1 MTKFV
6 QYIPP
11 REDRL
16 PDGDCCVG
24 TAAKIPL
31 EFNSK
36 TRNIIINC
44 NDSQATIMAM
54 NKTIKVKSRN
64 TITAITEFGQLLAM
78 DNQVL
83 LGWILAHKGY
93 NM

>member
-1 MTKFV
+1 
-6 QYIPP
+6 
-11 REDRL
+11 
-16 PDGDCCVG
+16 
-24 TAAKIPL
+24 
-31 EFNSK
+31 
-36 TRNIIINC
+36 
-44 NDSQATIMAM
+44 M

-93 NM
+93 NMQVMKMQNLSPKKVR